1 MRDDPFEL
9 LRRLAGDPVPTVEEE
24 RRARARLVEA
34 IAGEQ
39 PARRG
44 FRRVRWLV
52 PALAAAALAIVITGV
67 LVARP
72 SRVQA
77 VFEEIAFA
85 ARLAT
90 PQEIPGG
97 SFLYTRSVNV
107 QLSITQGDVL
117 GLAQEYA
124 AFLVPTTREF
134 WRNDTGFVQM
144 STTTG
149 RPTFFSPEVE
159 AAYYTHGYDGRDHV
173 GETLTQQFVGVTDP
187 YGDVEWP
194 TDPRRLRDSLEAYVR
209 QGGSTLPLDIQV
221 FDLATDLLREADP
234 GPDLRAALMQVFAQL
249 PVTLV
254 DQAPDG
260 SVTLAVTYN
269 RPPSMRDTITLDA
282 RGHLIAETS
291 TLLEDDLDLGIP
303 AGTQTSGSTYTIPT
317 IVDNLDTNP

>member
-1 MRDDPFEL
+1 MRDDPIEV
-9 LRRLAGDPVPTVEEE
+9 LRRLGGDPIPTVEEE
-24 RRARARLVEA
+24 RRARARLVKA
-34 IAGEQ
+34 IAAER
-39 PARRG
+39 PAQRG

-52 PALAAAALAIVITGV
+52 PALAAAALAVVVAGV
-67 LVARP
+67 FVARP
-72 SRVQA
+72 SPVQA
-77 VFEEIAFA
+77 AFDQIAFA

-90 PQEIPGG
+90 PQEIPEG

-107 QLSITQGDVL
+107 QLAITQGDVL
-117 GLAQEYA
+117 GLAQGYA

-134 WRNDTGFVQM
+134 WRNDAGFVQM
-144 STTTG
+144 STTTR
-149 RPTFFSPEVE
+149 RPVFFSPEVE
-159 AAYYTHGYDGRDHV
+159 AAYYTHGLDKRDHV

-269 RPPSMRDTITLDA
+269 RPPSVRDTITLDA

-303 AGTQTSGSTYTIPT
+303 AGTRTSDATYTVPA
-317 IVDNLDTNP
+317 IVDNLETNP